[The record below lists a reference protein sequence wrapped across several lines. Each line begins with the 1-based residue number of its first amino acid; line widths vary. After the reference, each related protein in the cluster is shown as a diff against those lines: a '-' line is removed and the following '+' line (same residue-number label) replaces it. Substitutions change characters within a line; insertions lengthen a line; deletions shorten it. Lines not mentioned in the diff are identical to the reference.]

1 MAVRWL
7 RNGRHVRF
15 IYQSIKTTDYRNEE
29 IFVTAAALLA
39 AFSLG
44 AQTPD
49 KEEVKTPYEFTA
61 VKDIPAT
68 SVKDQYSSGTCWSFA
83 GIAFLE
89 SELLRTGKGDY
100 DLSEMWIARHAY
112 LDKAKKYTRMHGKAE
127 FSQGGATHDYST

>member
-1 MAVRWL
+1 MK
-7 RNGRHVRF
+7 RF
-15 IYQSIKTTDYRNEE
+15 
-29 IFVTAAALLA
+29 FVTAAALLA

-83 GIAFLE
+83 GIAVLE

-100 DLSEMWIARHAY
+100 DLWRC
-112 LDKAKKYTRMHGKAE
+112 G
-127 FSQGGATHDYST
+127 

>member
-1 MAVRWL
+1 MK
-7 RNGRHVRF
+7 RF
-15 IYQSIKTTDYRNEE
+15 
-29 IFVTAAALLA
+29 FVTAAALLA

-100 DLSEMWIARHAY
+100 DLSEMRAMPISTRPRSTPACTARPNFRRAVRR
-112 LDKAKKYTRMHGKAE
+112 T
-127 FSQGGATHDYST
+127 TYST

>member
-1 MAVRWL
+1 MK
-7 RNGRHVRF
+7 RF
-15 IYQSIKTTDYRNEE
+15 
-29 IFVTAAALLA
+29 FVTAAALLA

-83 GIAFLE
+83 GIAFWRANC
-89 SELLRTGKGDY
+89 SVP
-100 DLSEMWIARHAY
+100 
-112 LDKAKKYTRMHGKAE
+112 AKVITTFRRCG
-127 FSQGGATHDYST
+127 